1 MQKKKKKKKWGLLK
15 EQQQLYLFI
24 YLYLFIIFIELYLFI
39 YTYLF
44 TFPGEDT
51 GSVSSNIH
59 SVIPLYQ
66 NVHVGIW
73 DTEGGNDIIPEPILL
88 NDFEFSAG
96 FWPFPIWKEWC

>member
-1 MQKKKKKKKWGLLK
+1 MQKKKKKLGSPTGAATAI
-15 EQQQLYLFI
+15 FI
-24 YLYLFIIFIELYLFI
+24 YLSIFIYYIYWAIFI

-44 TFPGEDT
+44 IFPGEDT

-59 SVIPLYQ
+59 SMIPLYQ

-73 DTEGGNDIIPEPILL
+73 DTEGGNDIPEPILL
-88 NDFEFSAG
+88 NDFEFSSG